1 MKKLIIIL
9 TIVITACNTQVSTKQ
24 EDKEFPTEKEHSES
38 EVRLNKG
45 SKWKADQATKE
56 NVAAMVKLV
65 NDRSYMD
72 AAKREELSAKLQSKI
87 DTLIKQCRMQGPEH
101 DALHV
106 WLEKVLTDMK
116 QLKDGEN
123 GYSAAYAALK
133 KQIESFYLFFE

>member
-1 MKKLIIIL
+1 
-9 TIVITACNTQVSTKQ
+9 
-24 EDKEFPTEKEHSES
+24 
-38 EVRLNKG
+38 
-45 SKWKADQATKE
+45 
-56 NVAAMVKLV
+56 
-65 NDRSYMD
+65 MD